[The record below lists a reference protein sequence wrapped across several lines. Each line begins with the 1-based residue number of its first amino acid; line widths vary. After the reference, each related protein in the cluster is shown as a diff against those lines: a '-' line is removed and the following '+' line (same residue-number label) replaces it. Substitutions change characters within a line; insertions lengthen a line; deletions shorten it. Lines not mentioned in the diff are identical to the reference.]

1 MPELF
6 SSTVPALVLALFTVA
21 VPPAAVLPVVEPVFP
36 AVVAL
41 LFGDDEPQAARAMA
55 ARART
60 PSAVRGRARPF
71 MRAPASGAPRRGVVA
86 TSAWCVMA
94 IAPLPRTAT

>member
-6 SSTVPALVLALFTVA
+6 SRMVPNWPLLADFTVA
-21 VPPAAVLPVVEPVFP
+21 VALAAEVEDDDAEVPVFP

-55 ARART
+55 AMART
-60 PSAVRGRARPF
+60 PSAVRGRARHF
-71 MRAPASGAPRRGVVA
+71 VRATACVAPRRGVVA
-86 TSAWCVMA
+86 TSAWCV
-94 IAPLPRTAT
+94 ICDCSLV